1 MRDSCCFDLQS
12 FAAFDLFLTSAPSVI
27 FNTSHFYIS
36 CCHSHTS
43 VSPRFHLSFF
53 CIVPLFHPI
62 PPPHPHPPPLFS
74 QPLPPP
80 LPSLPCLSHTRWRA
94 RYHRA
99 GVEAGTAAERAETRN
114 TTRRKRH
121 YHNIWITDRRKKDI
135 WSLWI
140 SSLHL
145 VFALHMCCVY
155 VWMNCALLRST
166 LGHTTTILTLIE
178 TSKHTASPD
187 AGV

>member
-53 CIVPLFHPI
+53 CIVPLLQQI
-62 PPPHPHPPPLFS
+62 PLHPPPPLS
-74 QPLPPP
+74 PQPLPPP
-80 LPSLPCLSHTRWRA
+80 LPCLSHTRWRA

-114 TTRRKRH
+114 TTRR
-121 YHNIWITDRRKKDI
+121 RKK
-135 WSLWI
+135 
-140 SSLHL
+140 
-145 VFALHMCCVY
+145 ALSQY
-155 VWMNCALLRST
+155 LNNRQEKKKT
-166 LGHTTTILTLIE
+166 YGHSGLAACI
-178 TSKHTASPD
+178 
-187 AGV
+187 

>member
-53 CIVPLFHPI
+53 CIVPLLHRI
-62 PPPHPHPPPLFS
+62 PPPHPT
-74 QPLPPP
+74 
-80 LPSLPCLSHTRWRA
+80 PSLLSTPPTPSSLSSLSFAHTLA
-94 RYHRA
+94 RTLSPSWGRSWD
-99 GVEAGTAAERAETRN
+99 

-178 TSKHTASPD
+178 TSKHTACPD